1 MYISPIY
8 TYYNC
13 IIWLK
18 LCLLSFFYYYLVA
31 KFSLSRARYIYNV
44 LYSPNREVIRLSII
58 QALIKTAPIF
68 AQAMREQFTISVYD
82 ETHIVYYYQRGNFDL
97 GFKTGDPVA
106 PGFENF
112 KMLEDKANPTRVFFP
127 ADMFGYPLE
136 GITIP
141 IHEDGKLVAVFGIYY
156 EQTNQQNLEGVVS
169 ESKSISESL
178 VDMVQHV
185 ASHAQQLQ
193 ATSEQ
198 ILQNSR
204 ITVEKSSK
212 INEVASLIKEIS
224 EQTNLLG
231 LNAAIEAA
239 RVGELGAGFGVVAT
253 EVRKLS
259 VNAKQATG
267 DIENALREVQE
278 SIRNME
284 REIEQITSSS
294 QEQATLVGSFTDV
307 IERLQASST
316 TMQELSDNLYHYAV
330 KK

>member
-1 MYISPIY
+1 
-8 TYYNC
+8 
-13 IIWLK
+13 
-18 LCLLSFFYYYLVA
+18 
-31 KFSLSRARYIYNV
+31 
-44 LYSPNREVIRLSII
+44 
-58 QALIKTAPIF
+58 
-68 AQAMREQFTISVYD
+68 MREQFTISVYD

-112 KMLEDKANPTRVFFP
+112 KMLEDKVNPTRVFFP

-141 IHEDGKLVAVFGIYY
+141 IHEDGKLAAVFGIYY